1 MSERLVNQ
9 QIGARVKR
17 YRTACGV
24 SRAQLGASLGVS
36 PQQIQKYETGGNRIP
51 AARLA
56 VIAALLNR
64 EVQDFFVD
72 AGGGADDLLPPADSE
87 CLQRRRRI
95 GRAVERL
102 EAMPEAMRTQI
113 LGLIRS
119 AAPAS
124 AQSRDG

>member
-1 MSERLVNQ
+1 MSERLVNE
-9 QIGARVKR
+9 QIGARVR
-17 YRTACGV
+17 LYRTACGV
-24 SRAQLGASLGVS
+24 SRARLAESLGVS

-56 VIAALLNR
+56 VIAAVLDR

-72 AGGGADDLLPPADSE
+72 AGGGADDLLHPADSRR
-87 CLQRRRRI
+87 LQRRRSI
-95 GRAVERL
+95 VRAVERL

-124 AQSRDG
+124 AQNRDG